1 MPLTPLT
8 ALADSLAP
16 DPDLPVDVWAD
27 TYQVI
32 PKDSGANEYGKFR
45 TSRTPH
51 ARAVMQ
57 ALSDHHPCKRVVLM
71 GASTAS
77 TALRWPALASN
88 CASRSRSKLKT
99 TR

>member
-1 MPLTPLT
+1 VTPGAAFTFAAFAKGLE
-8 ALADSLAP
+8 P
-16 DPDLPVDVWAD
+16 DPDLPVDVWSD

-57 ALSDHHPCKRVVLM
+57 ALSDHHPCPSLIH
-71 GASTAS
+71 
-77 TALRWPALASN
+77 N
-88 CASRSRSKLKT
+88 
-99 TR
+99 

>member
-1 MPLTPLT
+1 MTLFPLTT
-8 ALADSLAP
+8 LAASLDP

-51 ARAVMQ
+51 ARMVM
-57 ALSDHHPCKRVVLM
+57 
-71 GASTAS
+71 
-77 TALRWPALASN
+77 
-88 CASRSRSKLKT
+88 
-99 TR
+99 

>member
-1 MPLTPLT
+1 MTHPLT
-8 ALADSLAP
+8 ALADSLDP

-57 ALSDHHPCKRVVLM
+57 ALSDHHP
-71 GASTAS
+71 G
-77 TALRWPALASN
+77 PA
-88 CASRSRSKLKT
+88 
-99 TR
+99 